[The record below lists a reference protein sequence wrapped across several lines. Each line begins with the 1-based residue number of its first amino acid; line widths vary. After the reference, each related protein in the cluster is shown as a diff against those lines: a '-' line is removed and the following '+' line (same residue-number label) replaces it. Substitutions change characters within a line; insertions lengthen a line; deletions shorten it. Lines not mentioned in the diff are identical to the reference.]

1 MAKKLKSIY
10 DSIVNSNWLLGAII
24 AAGVALRISGLTAS
38 AVWYDEALPLETAKL
53 PFLSMLDATK
63 YTFSPPLWATIV
75 WISTK
80 LFGTNE
86 FAIRFP
92 ALLLG
97 ISTLWLAY
105 QVAREFQLS
114 HNQVLA
120 SMLIIALMPYQFAL
134 SQDGR
139 MYTLLTALIL
149 IAAWFAVQD
158 NWVGLSVSA
167 SLLLYTHYTA
177 PFYLV
182 AIYLMA
188 LFNGKINIRRFGSV
202 FSSGIVAII
211 SFLPWLPNYLE
222 TLKIDSLINPVT
234 FTEIILMIYR
244 ITFEDTLTNHP
255 AFVLLSM
262 LTVNLLLLLSALTS
276 VWALLTKPEWIRAAS
291 NSSKPDTTPKRYFQL
306 TIFATLPFIAM
317 LTWNSLWK
325 DFLYY
330 RLIAAMLIP
339 ITIWAVHTLSNIRFT
354 RGITN
359 ISFAIILFL
368 TFVGA
373 ISWSPQTK
381 GGNLRETVELINTQW
396 QEGDVIYHITGT
408 SYLPA
413 SQYFEGKA
421 QYLIN
426 ETQHEW
432 LLPLEL
438 QEIFKISRKPLE
450 EIKFKRAWV
459 FYSRGNLITD
469 KVAAKA
475 DTYTLDGVLIATV
488 KGWRFATMEVYLVEA
503 ENFQK

>member
-1 MAKKLKSIY
+1 MKKMKHIY
-10 DSIVNSNWLLGAII
+10 DSIITSSWLLGAII

-63 YTFSPPLWATIV
+63 YTFSPPLWAVIV

-105 QVAREFQLS
+105 RIAREFQLS
-114 HNQVLA
+114 HNQLLA
-120 SMLIIALMPYQFAL
+120 SMVIIALMPYQLAL

-149 IAAWFAVQD
+149 VAAWFAIKD
-158 NWVGLSVSA
+158 NWVGLSVSS

-182 AIYLMA
+182 SIFLMA
-188 LFNGKINIRRFGSV
+188 LFNGKIDVRRFRSV
-202 FSSGIVAII
+202 IFSGIVAII

-222 TLKIDSLINPVT
+222 TLKINSLINPVT
-234 FTEIILMIYR
+234 FAEIILMIYR
-244 ITFEDTLTNHP
+244 ITFEDTLTNYP
-255 AFVLLSM
+255 ALVLLSM
-262 LTVNLLLLLSALTS
+262 LTVDSLLLLSTMTS
-276 VWALLTKPEWIRAAS
+276 VWALLTKPEWLRAAS
-291 NSSKPDTTPKRYFQL
+291 NSSEPDTTAKRYFQL
-306 TIFATLPFIAM
+306 TVFATLPFIAM
-317 LTWNSLWK
+317 LTWNILWK

-339 ITIWAVHTLSNIRFT
+339 VTIWAVRTLSNIRFT
-354 RGITN
+354 RVITN
-359 ISFAIILFL
+359 VSFTSIILL
-368 TFVGA
+368 ISVGVM
-373 ISWSPQTK
+373 SWSPHSK
-381 GGNLRETVELINTQW
+381 SGNLRETAELINDQW

-413 SQYFEGKA
+413 SQYFEGKE

-438 QEIFKISRKPLE
+438 QEIFEIHREPLE
-450 EIKFKRAWV
+450 EIEFKRAWV

-469 KVAAKA
+469 EVAAKA
-475 DTYTLDGVLIATV
+475 DGYIHNGILISTV
-488 KGWRFATMEVYLVEA
+488 KGWRFATIEVYLVEA
-503 ENFQK
+503 ESFQK